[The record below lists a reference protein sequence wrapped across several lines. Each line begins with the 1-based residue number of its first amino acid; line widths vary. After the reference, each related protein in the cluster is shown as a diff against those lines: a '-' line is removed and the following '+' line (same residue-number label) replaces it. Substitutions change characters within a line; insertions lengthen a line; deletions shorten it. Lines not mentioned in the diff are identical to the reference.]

1 MSRYK
6 IWGSAAIKHTTR
18 VRLLT
23 YKCEHGHSS
32 VDAAIMALLDGAT
45 E

>member
-18 VRLLT
+18 VRLLKF
-23 YKCEHGHSS
+23 KCEHGHNS
-32 VDAAIMALLDGAT
+32 VDATIIALLDGAT